1 MSTHGA
7 AVFSNRQLGGFDRAR
22 RRAPS
27 YQEQP
32 PASEPVEPESPAA
45 PPSVSGTGWSWTWV
59 DAAAPTPLA
68 ELPPIIPAPVTVET
82 PSPALTGAVV
92 FLGPGAADGAA
103 ASLSERGAT
112 VIELATDPTSTQG
125 AEILGAAA
133 ALSRSMSTTS

>member
-68 ELPPIIPAPVTVET
+68 AVTVET